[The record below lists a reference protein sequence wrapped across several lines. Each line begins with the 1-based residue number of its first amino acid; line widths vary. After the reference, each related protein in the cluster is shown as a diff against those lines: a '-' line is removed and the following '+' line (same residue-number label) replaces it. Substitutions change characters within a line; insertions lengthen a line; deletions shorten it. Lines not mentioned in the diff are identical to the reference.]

1 MADEKA
7 DEQAVVIPEVME
19 GDYDLQVR
27 AVPPSITA
35 NVDKVRG
42 YVDAQLAVYRD
53 TRIDLSD
60 DTQVKQA
67 RKDMAYLN
75 KLKARV
81 ADARK
86 QVKRVAEQPIRDFE
100 AQVRPIEATIEQVRG
115 EIKEQV
121 DAADAAFREKR
132 RKWLSDQYKDLAGA
146 VAELIPADVLI
157 TGEMMRRSTLE
168 EKALDDL
175 MEAAKTAYGQY
186 KRLEGMELTH
196 KAEAVRAFCETAS
209 LDQAL
214 QAEESL
220 REQDRKREAF
230 EKRRRAVKEVAEP
243 DEPVC
248 RWHLELDFEGT
259 ADKAREVGASLK
271 ALGLTGKIRKVG

>member
-1 MADEKA
+1 MTEEAKA
-7 DEQAVVIPEVME
+7 GDAVVIPEVVD

-27 AVPPSITA
+27 AVPPAITA
-35 NVDKVRG
+35 NVDKVRD

-53 TRIDLSD
+53 TRIDPSD
-60 DTQVKQA
+60 ARQVKQA

-100 AQVRPIEATIEQVRG
+100 AQVKPIEATIEAVRG

-121 DAADAAFREKR
+121 NAADEAFKQQR
-132 RKWLSDQYKDLAGA
+132 RQWLTDQYKDLAGA

-157 TGEMMRRSTLE
+157 TGEMLRRSTLD

-175 MEAAKTAYGQY
+175 MEAAKDAYQGY
-186 KRLEGMELTH
+186 KRLEGMEMSH
-196 KAEAVRAFCETAS
+196 KSEAIRTYCETAS

-214 QAEESL
+214 QTEESL
-220 REQDRKREAF
+220 KERDKKREAF
-230 EKRRRAVKEVAEP
+230 ERKRQAVKKASKP
-243 DEPVC
+243 DEPMA

-259 ADKAREVGASLK
+259 RDKAREVGASLK